1 VKRGLLIVLLTSLG
15 VGAYTP
21 KIERSRRNLITVG
34 PNILVSGDK
43 PTNPHVEPFVVS
55 DPKDPRHLLAASI
68 AYTKA
73 DGTSTCVVFTSF
85 DGGQRWTRTQLPTLD
100 SMERAVDPWTAFGP
114 DSRAYFCCLTS
125 VREGAKEHD
134 AILVYVSVDGGRT
147 WSKPLRLPLGDG
159 GSYDHPTITVDRT
172 GSAFSGRVYVS
183 AAQNIRVPLVK
194 GASRI
199 VAFRSTDGGS
209 SFADPIQIH
218 PNDFWHQDGNMT
230 VLSDGTVIAPFFE
243 VSINEVMLGHSRVW
257 LVRSSDGG
265 QSFSTPYFVTELDGT
280 GSFLRMA
287 ADESSGEYRDHLY
300 MVRHVQAINGK
311 HSHIS
316 LWSSSNKGATWEHV
330 VDFNAGLG
338 TRIEQWHPV
347 VAVNKEGIVGVA
359 WKQTRKDQAKK
370 YWDVIFTASLDGA
383 KTFMPRVRVTS
394 IRSCPNTP
402 GNNIPAFPGLGT
414 MTISQRWITGGDY
427 NGLTASSDGLFHLM
441 WADSRTGVY
450 QIWTSSIKVA
460 RE

>member
-1 VKRGLLIVLLTSLG
+1 MKAASIILVALLGL
-15 VGAYTP
+15 GADNRHT
-21 KIERSRRNLITVG
+21 ERSQRNLIKVG
-34 PNILVSGDK
+34 SNILVSGDK

-73 DGTSTCVVFTSF
+73 DGDSTCVVFTSF
-85 DGGQRWTRTQLPTLD
+85 DGGQTWSRAQLPALD
-100 SMERAVDPWTAFGP
+100 SMERAGDPWTAFGP
-114 DSRAYFCCLTS
+114 DSRAYFCCLAQVT
-125 VREGAKEHD
+125 EGANKRH
-134 AILVYVSVDGGRT
+134 AIVVYVSVDGGRR
-147 WSKPLRLPLGDG
+147 WSKPLRLPFGDG

-172 GSAFSGRVYVS
+172 SSAFSGRVYVS
-183 AAQNIRVPLVK
+183 AAQDVRVPLVK
-194 GASRI
+194 GTSRI
-199 VAFRSTDGGS
+199 VVFRSTDGGS

-243 VSINEVMLGHSRVW
+243 VSINEVMLAHSRVW

-265 QSFSTPYFVTELDGT
+265 QSFSTAYYVAELDGT

-287 ADESSGEYRDHLY
+287 TDESSGKYRDHLY
-300 MVRHVQAINGK
+300 MVRHVKAINGE

-338 TRIEQWHPV
+338 NGIEQWHPV
-347 VAVNKEGIVGVA
+347 VAVNKDGIVGAA
-359 WKQTRKDQAKK
+359 WKQTRKGQAKK
-370 YWDVIFTASLDGA
+370 YWDVIFTASLDGG
-383 KTFMPRVRVTS
+383 KTFLPRVRVTS
-394 IRSCPNTP
+394 IRSCPDTP
-402 GNNIPAFPGLGT
+402 ANNIPAFPRLGT
-414 MTISQRWITGGDY
+414 MTISQRWISGGDY
-427 NGLTASSDGLFHLM
+427 SGLTAGSDGLFHLM

-450 QIWTSSIKVA
+450 QIWTAGIGVA